1 MISFVVPTLNEVGNI
16 EKTIDKITQNFSK
29 NNNFEIIFVDDK
41 SNDGTLDKIKSI
53 SKYNSNI
60 RLIISDERFGLGH
73 ALIQGQEKAIGEY
86 IFFLDCDNSIN
97 YDDLNRLIKA
107 RDQNSLIIGSRYIKY
122 SKINGVNKI
131 KIFLSR
137 ILNFI
142 ISKYLNINAID
153 ISHSCRLFPKNIFVI
168 PGIIIALFLTKKVLI
183 PLDYLFII
191 INILS
196 ICLIASANYLIN
208 EHLDSTFDK
217 FHPIKKNRP
226 SVKSPIRLSTVII
239 VYSFLIITSLIISI
253 NSNTNFIISL
263 VIFAILGVLYNVR
276 PVRFKDRPY
285 LDILSES
292 LNNPVR
298 LILGWTIIEPIYLP
312 PASIILCFW
321 MGGAFLMT
329 IKRFAELRYVK
340 RKTLIKY
347 RITFKYYSENK
358 LLLKSFFYSL
368 MACFFLGIF
377 LVKYRIESHIT
388 WRYFGDNS

>member
-1 MISFVVPTLNEVGNI
+1 MPMIF
-16 EKTIDKITQNFSK
+16 K
-29 NNNFEIIFVDDK
+29 NP
-41 SNDGTLDKIKSI
+41 
-53 SKYNSNI
+53 
-60 RLIISDERFGLGH
+60 
-73 ALIQGQEKAIGEY
+73 
-86 IFFLDCDNSIN
+86 
-97 YDDLNRLIKA
+97 
-107 RDQNSLIIGSRYIKY
+107 
-122 SKINGVNKI
+122 
-131 KIFLSR
+131 IFLM
-137 ILNFI
+137 
-142 ISKYLNINAID
+142 
-153 ISHSCRLFPKNIFVI
+153 CRVDHWFKNIFVI
-168 PGIIIALFLTKKVLI
+168 PGIIIALFFTKKVLI
-183 PLDYLFII
+183 PLDYLFIV

-239 VYSFLIITSLIISI
+239 VYSILIITSLIISI

-347 RITFKYYSENK
+347 RITFKYYTENK

-377 LVKYRIESHIT
+377 LIKYRIEYLLLFPLISLLFTYYLHLGLKKSSIT
-388 WRYFGDNS
+388 QTPEKLFKNIKLVILTIFIFLAFIFLTVTELKILNILVDPINYELF

>member
-1 MISFVVPTLNEVGNI
+1 PLNFTKKKLMISFVVPTLNEVGNI

-107 RDQNSLIIGSRYIKY
+107 RDQNSLIIGSRYIKH

-153 ISHSCRLFPKNIFVI
+153 ISHSCRLFPKNIFLKTSNLRHPVFFWEHSLYCVYKNLKIVEI
-168 PGIIIALFLTKKVLI
+168 PIEFDERKSGKTKNSFFSLFK
-183 PLDYLFII
+183 
-191 INILS
+191 NIFF
-196 ICLIASANYLIN
+196 A
-208 EHLDSTFDK
+208 
-217 FHPIKKNRP
+217 
-226 SVKSPIRLSTVII
+226 
-239 VYSFLIITSLIISI
+239 IISI
-253 NSNTNFIISL
+253 
-263 VIFAILGVLYNVR
+263 
-276 PVRFKDRPY
+276 
-285 LDILSES
+285 
-292 LNNPVR
+292 LN
-298 LILGWTIIEPIYLP
+298 L
-312 PASIILCFW
+312 
-321 MGGAFLMT
+321 
-329 IKRFAELRYVK
+329 K
-340 RKTLIKY
+340 
-347 RITFKYYSENK
+347 FKYK
-358 LLLKSFFYSL
+358 
-368 MACFFLGIF
+368 
-377 LVKYRIESHIT
+377 
-388 WRYFGDNS
+388 